1 MKKIQLGRDALILS
15 IMTLITVLSWI
26 GFDVYQALTKTE
38 MPRVLKRQLAPL
50 NPRLNRT
57 VIDKLRKR
65 ETLSQEELSKLIPP
79 AITPSPE
86 TTPSGKE
93 AEE

>member
-79 AITPSPE
+79 VITPSPE